1 MSYIKLGQSS
11 STLSGGESQ
20 RVKLAYFLSMSG
32 EAGARSKTQRILFIF
47 DEPTT
52 GLHFY
57 DVEKLL
63 KSFDALLAKGHTI
76 VVVEHN
82 PDVIRAADWVID
94 LGPEAGDE
102 GGNLVFAGTPEE
114 LSRCKES
121 HTAGYIL

>member
-1 MSYIKLGQSS
+1 MKGQSS

-20 RVKLAYFLSMSG
+20 RIKLAYFLSMN
-32 EAGARSKTQRILFIF
+32 ETISKGKQQRILFIF

-63 KSFDALLAKGHTI
+63 KSFDALLAKGHSI

-82 PDVIRAADWVID
+82 LDVIRSADWIID

-102 GGNLVFAGTPEE
+102 GGNLVYAGTPEK
-114 LSRCKES
+114 LVSRKDS
-121 HTAGYIL
+121 HTAYYLSR